1 VLSRGTVTMYPD
13 ASHAVNGEH
22 PAELARDIAAHVART
37 G

>member
-1 VLSRGTVTMYPD
+1 MYPD